1 MHCKSKAAKMFS
13 DTYLANLAWAAVN
26 LLPKHLFDVKLSR
39 QFTFSLSCLLITMA
53 LLTGCAMVSV
63 SSVDSRDYVK
73 QRRGDVLTTGEFS
86 QYSLAVLQIL
96 GQERGDCEKQAAD
109 CAEMLHTALGL
120 TMPQRLSAMSELWM
134 YQALAL
140 GKRPLQGT
148 EEEVN
153 AYLMSAR
160 YAYAYL
166 FFSGVAPTQR
176 VFEDRQTQVR
186 DYYNF
191 AVQQVAVL
199 LFEHQHK
206 VKQQRGRY
214 QIASW
219 QIDTEFQHSRYH
231 PQRLPEQLLPAAA
244 LSFKGIRNQFRR
256 DGLGAELVAVA
267 ATPIKSEAVYSML
280 PTPVVTALLA
290 FNGNTLSQLLSS
302 SDVTLALLD
311 PLQQA
316 AFQTSVAQVP
326 LAANF
331 TAGYGLWLARSD
343 FSRQAFRNLMGSASA
358 LQSPHIFML
367 QPYDPNRKII
377 LMLHGIAS
385 SPEAWVNTAN
395 EVLGDAALRE
405 RYQLWQLYYPTNLP
419 LIINLQSIRETV
431 LSTLEAVDPA
441 AAAAASDDMVIIGHS
456 MGGLLARLLVSEDD
470 GGFLDRLSELLQL
483 DPSRKRRLANRFSAE
498 LTITPLPGVTRAVFI
513 AAPHRGTSVAD
524 YRLARWLA
532 GLITLP
538 VTVIE
543 KVHQFAEVV
552 LDPEQQ
558 IQPAKVRF
566 TSIDNLSEHDSF
578 IRAAVG
584 LPINS
589 RVKYHSIIAV
599 EQPALPVEQQSDG
612 VVPYLSAHL
621 DGAESEMVIRSGH
634 SVQETSAAILEIRRI
649 LYQHLTEL
657 P

>member
-1 MHCKSKAAKMFS
+1 MPCMPVTFS
-13 DTYLANLAWAAVN
+13 DV
-26 LLPKHLFDVKLSR
+26 LSSSW
-39 QFTFSLSCLLITMA
+39 QKLLIGFVT
-53 LLTGCAMVSV
+53 LVCLSSCAMVSV
-63 SSVDSRDYVK
+63 SSVDSREYVK
-73 QRRGDVLTTGEFS
+73 QRRGDVLTTGDFS
-86 QYSLAVLQIL
+86 QYTLAVLQIL
-96 GQERGDCEKQAAD
+96 GQERRDCEKQAGS
-109 CAEMLHTALGL
+109 CAEMLHTAIGL
-120 TMPQRLSAMSELWM
+120 TTPQRLSAMSELWM
-134 YQALAL
+134 YQALLL
-140 GKRPLQGT
+140 GRRPVQGA
-148 EEEVN
+148 EAELN

-166 FFSGVAPTQR
+166 FFSGVAPAQR
-176 VFEDRQTQVR
+176 AFEDRQTQVR

-199 LFEHQHK
+199 LFAHQ
-206 VKQQRGRY
+206 QAATPEPQSGRY
-214 QIASW
+214 QIGAW
-219 QIDTEFQHSRYH
+219 RIDTLFQHSRYN
-231 PQRLPEQLLPAAA
+231 PQRLPEQLIPAAA
-244 LSFKGIRNQFRR
+244 LSFSGIRNQFRR
-256 DGLGAELVAVA
+256 DGLGAELVAQTLPA
-267 ATPIKSEAVYSML
+267 QTSDTLYSML
-280 PTPVVTALLA
+280 PTPIVTALLT
-290 FNGNTLSQLLSS
+290 FNGNTLSQLLAGTEA
-302 SDVTLALLD
+302 TLALID
-311 PLQQA
+311 PLQHA
-316 AFQTSVAQVP
+316 SFQTNVAQVP

-419 LIINLQSIRETV
+419 LIINLQSIREAV
-431 LSTLEAVDPA
+431 LNALQTVDPA
-441 AAAAASDDMVIIGHS
+441 GATPAADDMVLIGHS

-470 GGFLDRLSELLQL
+470 GTFLDRLGELLQL
-483 DPSRKRRLANRFSAE
+483 DPQRKKRLATRFSAE
-498 LTITPLPGVTRAVFI
+498 LRITPLPGVTRAVFI
-513 AAPHRGTSVAD
+513 AAPHRGTDVAD

-538 VTVIE
+538 V
-543 KVHQFAEVV
+543 KVLEQVQQFAEVV

-558 IQPAKVRF
+558 IQPARVRF
-566 TSIDNLSEHDSF
+566 TSIDNLSERDSF
-578 IRAAVG
+578 IRATAD
-584 LPINS
+584 LPIYS
-589 RVKYHSIIAV
+589 GVKYHSIIAV
-599 EQPALPVEQQSDG
+599 EQPSLPIEQRSDG

-621 DGAESEMVIRSGH
+621 PGAESEMIIRSGH

-657 P
+657 PD

>member
-1 MHCKSKAAKMFS
+1 MNLPTK
-13 DTYLANLAWAAVN
+13 YLIKFKLAQQYI
-26 LLPKHLFDVKLSR
+26 LLLGGILFVMSW
-39 QFTFSLSCLLITMA
+39 
-53 LLTGCAMVSV
+53 LTSCAMVSV

-96 GQERGDCEKQAAD
+96 GQERGECEKRAAD
-109 CAEMLHTALGL
+109 CAEMMTTAIGL

-140 GKRPLQGT
+140 GKRPLQGS

-199 LFEHQHK
+199 LFERQHK
-206 VKQQRGRY
+206 AKEQSGRY
-214 QIASW
+214 HIANW

-267 ATPIKSEAVYSML
+267 ATSPDTEAVYSML
-280 PTPVVTALLA
+280 PTPIVTALLA
-290 FNGNTLSQLLSS
+290 FNGHTLAQLLSS
-302 SDVTLALLD
+302 TEVTLALLD

-316 AFQTSVAQVP
+316 AFQTKVTQVP

-395 EVLGDAALRE
+395 ELLGDAALRE

-419 LIINLQSIRETV
+419 LILNLQSIRETV
-431 LSTLEAVDPA
+431 LTTLEAVDPSA
-441 AAAAASDDMVIIGHS
+441 TAVASDNMVIIGHS
-456 MGGLLARLLVSEDD
+456 MGGLLARLLVSEDE

-483 DPSRKRRLANRFSAE
+483 DPQRKRRLANRFSAE
-498 LTITPLPGVTRAVFI
+498 LTITPLPGVTRAIFI

-524 YRLARWLA
+524 YRMARWLA

-538 VTVIE
+538 VKVIE
-543 KVHQFAEVV
+543 KIHLFADVV
-552 LDPEQQ
+552 LKPEQQ
-558 IQPAKVRF
+558 AEPPKVRF

-578 IRAAVG
+578 IRAAVD
-584 LPINS
+584 LPIHS

-599 EQPALPVEQQSDG
+599 EKPALPVEQQSDG

-621 DGAESEMVIRSGH
+621 EGAESEMVIRSGH

-649 LYQHLTEL
+649 LYLHLTEL

>member
-1 MHCKSKAAKMFS
+1 MSQLPQFVYKISFNSLNIWRYFCV
-13 DTYLANLAWAAVN
+13 LIGLAW
-26 LLPKHLFDVKLSR
+26 LS
-39 QFTFSLSCLLITMA
+39 
-53 LLTGCAMVSV
+53 GCAMVSV
-63 SSVDSRDYVK
+63 SNVDSRDFVK
-73 QRRGDVLTTGEFS
+73 QRRGDVLTTGELS
-86 QYSLAVLQIL
+86 QYSLVVLQIL
-96 GQERGDCEKQAAD
+96 GKEPGACESRAAE
-109 CAEMLHTALGL
+109 CAEMLHTAIGL
-120 TMPQRLSAMSELWM
+120 NTPQRLSAMSELWM
-134 YQALAL
+134 YHALAL
-140 GKRPLQGT
+140 GKRPLQGGGD
-148 EEEVN
+148 EIN

-199 LFEHQHK
+199 LFE
-206 VKQQRGRY
+206 QQQQVQQQDGRY
-214 QIASW
+214 QIANW
-219 QIDTEFQHSRYH
+219 QIDTHFQHQRYH
-231 PQRLPEQLLPAAA
+231 PERLPSQLLPAAA
-244 LSFKGIRNQFRR
+244 MSFNGIRNQFRR

-267 ATPIKSEAVYSML
+267 GTPADNDAVYSML

-290 FNGNTLSQLLSS
+290 FNANTLTELLNNNS
-302 SDVTLALLD
+302 VTLALLD

-316 AFQTSVAQVP
+316 AFQSSVAQVP

-343 FSRQAFRNLMGSASA
+343 FSRQALRNLMGSASA
-358 LQSPHIFML
+358 LQTPHIFML

-405 RYQLWQLYYPTNLP
+405 RYQIWQLYYPTNLP

-431 LSTLEAVDPA
+431 LATLQAVDPDGTH
-441 AAAAASDDMVIIGHS
+441 AASDDMVIIGHS

-470 GGFLDRLSELLQL
+470 GTFLDRLSELLQL
-483 DPSRKRRLANRFSAE
+483 DPKRKRRLAERFSAE
-498 LTITPLPGVTRAVFI
+498 LTIHSLPGVTRAVFI
-513 AAPHRGTSVAD
+513 AAPHRGTDVAD

-538 VTVIE
+538 VKVIE
-543 KVHQFAEVV
+543 KVHQFTEVV
-552 LDPEQQ
+552 LDPEQEVA
-558 IQPAKVRF
+558 PPKVRF

-578 IRAAVG
+578 IRAAIA
-584 LPINS
+584 LPIYPK
-589 RVKYHSIIAV
+589 VKYHSIIGV
-599 EQPALPVEQQSDG
+599 ENPQAPVINQSDG

-621 DGAESEMVIRSGH
+621 EGAESEMVIRSGH
-634 SVQETSAAILEIRRI
+634 SVQETSAAILELRRI

>member
-1 MHCKSKAAKMFS
+1 
-13 DTYLANLAWAAVN
+13 
-26 LLPKHLFDVKLSR
+26 
-39 QFTFSLSCLLITMA
+39 MA

-140 GKRPLQGT
+140 GKRPLQGS

-199 LFEHQHK
+199 LFEHQNK
-206 VKQQRGRY
+206 VKQQSGRY
-214 QIASW
+214 QIADW

-267 ATPIKSEAVYSML
+267 DTSVKAENVFSML
-280 PTPVVTALLA
+280 PTPIVTALLA

-302 SDVTLALLD
+302 DSVTLALLD
-311 PLQQA
+311 PLQQTS
-316 AFQTSVAQVP
+316 FQTNVAKVP

-419 LIINLQSIRETV
+419 LVLNLQSIRETV
-431 LSTLEAVDPA
+431 LTTLQTVDPTGTA
-441 AAAAASDDMVIIGHS
+441 VASDDMVIIGHS

-470 GGFLDRLSELLQL
+470 GAFLDRLSELLHL
-483 DPSRKRRLANRFSAE
+483 DPQRKRRLANRFSAE

-538 VTVIE
+538 VKVIE
-543 KVHQFAEVV
+543 KVQQFAEVV
-552 LDPEQQ
+552 LDPDQQ
-558 IQPAKVRF
+558 IEAPKVRF
-566 TSIDNLSEHDSF
+566 TSIDNLSERDSF
-578 IRAAVG
+578 IRASVV
-584 LPINS
+584 LPLHS
-589 RVKYHSIIAV
+589 KVRYHSIIAV
-599 EQPALPVEQQSDG
+599 EKPALPIEQQSDG

-621 DGAESEMVIRSGH
+621 AGAESEMVIRSGH

>member
-1 MHCKSKAAKMFS
+1 
-13 DTYLANLAWAAVN
+13 
-26 LLPKHLFDVKLSR
+26 
-39 QFTFSLSCLLITMA
+39 
-53 LLTGCAMVSV
+53 MVSV

-96 GQERGDCEKQAAD
+96 GQERAECEKRAAD
-109 CAEMLHTALGL
+109 CAEMLHTAIGL
-120 TMPQRLSAMSELWM
+120 NMPQRLSAMSELWM

-140 GKRPLQGT
+140 GKRPLQGS

-199 LFEHQHK
+199 LFERQHK
-206 VKQQRGRY
+206 VKEQSGRY
-214 QIASW
+214 HIANW

-267 ATPIKSEAVYSML
+267 ATPADSEAVYSML
-280 PTPVVTALLA
+280 PTPIVTALLA
-290 FNGNTLSQLLSS
+290 FNGNSLAQLLSS
-302 SDVTLALLD
+302 SEVTLALLD
-311 PLQQA
+311 PLQQTS
-316 AFQTSVAQVP
+316 FQTNVAQVP

-395 EVLGDAALRE
+395 ELLGDAALRE

-419 LIINLQSIRETV
+419 LILNLQSIREAV
-431 LSTLEAVDPA
+431 LTTLEAVDPSA
-441 AAAAASDDMVIIGHS
+441 TAVASDNMVIIGHS

-483 DPSRKRRLANRFSAE
+483 DPQRKRRLASHFSAE
-498 LTITPLPGVTRAVFI
+498 LSINPLPGVTRAVFI

-524 YRLARWLA
+524 YRMARWLA

-538 VTVIE
+538 VKVIE
-543 KVHQFAEVV
+543 KIHQFAEVV
-552 LDPEQQ
+552 FDPEQQ
-558 IQPAKVRF
+558 AEPPRVRF

-578 IRAAVG
+578 IRAAVD
-584 LPINS
+584 LPIHR

-599 EQPALPVEQQSDG
+599 EKPALPVEQQSDG

-621 DGAESEMVIRSGH
+621 VGAESEMVIRSGH

>member
-1 MHCKSKAAKMFS
+1 MHSQYLAAKISLYINCTNMACAS
-13 DTYLANLAWAAVN
+13 VN
-26 LLPKHLFDVKLSR
+26 LLSTCLFDTKKGWRKILL
-39 QFTFSLSCLLITMA
+39 FLGHLLALCLLA
-53 LLTGCAMVSV
+53 SCAMVSV

-86 QYSLAVLQIL
+86 QYSLAVLQTL
-96 GQERGDCEKQAAD
+96 GQERSDCEKRAAD
-109 CAEMLHTALGL
+109 CAEMLHTAIGL

-140 GKRPLQGT
+140 GRRPLQGA
-148 EEEVN
+148 EDEIN

-166 FFSGVAPTQR
+166 FFSGVAPAQR
-176 VFEDRQTQVR
+176 IFEDRQTQVR

-199 LFEHQHK
+199 LFEQQHAAK
-206 VKQQRGRY
+206 PQSGQY

-219 QIDTEFQHSRYH
+219 QIATEFQHSRYH

-267 ATPIKSEAVYSML
+267 AGTTQSETVYSML
-280 PTPVVTALLA
+280 PTPIVTALLA
-290 FNGNTLSQLLSS
+290 FNGNTLSQLLGSTE
-302 SDVTLALLD
+302 VTLALLD

-316 AFQTSVAQVP
+316 SFQTNVAQVP

-358 LQSPHIFML
+358 LQNPHIFML

-377 LMLHGIAS
+377 LLLHGIAS

-395 EVLGDAALRE
+395 ELLGDASLRE

-431 LSTLEAVDPA
+431 LTTLHSVDPA
-441 AAAAASDDMVIIGHS
+441 GVASASDNMVIIGHS
-456 MGGLLARLLVSEDD
+456 MGGLLARLLVSADD
-470 GGFLDRLSELLQL
+470 GTFLDRLSELLHL
-483 DPSRKRRLANRFSAE
+483 DPQRKRRLANRFSAE
-498 LTITPLPGVTRAVFI
+498 LTITPLPGVTRAIFI

-538 VTVIE
+538 VKVIE

-552 LDPEQQ
+552 LDPEQEL
-558 IQPAKVRF
+558 QPAKVRF

-578 IRAAVG
+578 IRAAVA
-584 LPINS
+584 LPIS
-589 RVKYHSIIAV
+589 RSVKYHSIIAV
-599 EQPALPVEQQSDG
+599 EKPALPVEQQSDG

-621 DGAESEMVIRSGH
+621 AGAESEMVIRSGH

-649 LYQHLTEL
+649 LYQHLIEL

>member
-1 MHCKSKAAKMFS
+1 MAKTIVTCLFKYRLNLKFMQGLAGWKSVFVL
-13 DTYLANLAWAAVN
+13 LACLS
-26 LLPKHLFDVKLSR
+26 LLS
-39 QFTFSLSCLLITMA
+39 A
-53 LLTGCAMVSV
+53 CAMVSV
-63 SSVDSRDYVK
+63 SNIDSRDYVK

-96 GQERGDCEKQAAD
+96 GQERSDCEKRAAD
-109 CAEMLHTALGL
+109 CAEMLHEALGL

-140 GKRPLQGT
+140 GKRPLQGAAD
-148 EEEVN
+148 EIN

-166 FFSGVAPTQR
+166 FFSGIAPTQR

-199 LFEHQHK
+199 LFDNPHK
-206 VKQQRGRY
+206 AELEYGRY
-214 QIASW
+214 RAGLW
-219 QIDTEFQHSRYH
+219 QINTEFQHSRYQ
-231 PQRLPEQLLPAAA
+231 PQRLPQQLIPAAA
-244 LSFKGIRNQFRR
+244 LSFSGIRNQFRR

-267 ATPIKSEAVYSML
+267 APQASSEAVYSML

-290 FNGNTLSQLLSS
+290 FSANTLNELLNSTE
-302 SDVTLALLD
+302 VTLALLD
-311 PLQQA
+311 PLQQS
-316 AFQTSVAQVP
+316 AFQTRVAQVP

-419 LIINLQSIRETV
+419 LILNLQSIRETV
-431 LSTLEAVDPA
+431 LTTLAAVDPA
-441 AAAAASDDMVIIGHS
+441 GSSPAADNMIIIGHS
-456 MGGLLARLLVSEDD
+456 MGGVLARLLVSEDH
-470 GGFLDRLSELLQL
+470 GAFLDSLSELLQL
-483 DPSRKRRLANRFSAE
+483 DQKRKKRLLQQFSAE
-498 LTITPLPGVTRAVFI
+498 LTITPLPGVTRAIFI
-513 AAPHRGTSVAD
+513 AAPHRGTTVAD

-532 GLITLP
+532 SLITLP
-538 VTVIE
+538 VKVIE
-543 KVHQFAEVV
+543 KIHQFAEVV
-552 LDPEQQ
+552 LDPEQH
-558 IQPAKVRF
+558 IAPATVRF
-566 TSIDNLSEHDSF
+566 TSIDNLSEKDSF
-578 IRAAVG
+578 IRASTN
-584 LPINS
+584 LSIYRN
-589 RVKYHSIIAV
+589 VKYHSIIAV
-599 EQPALPVEQQSDG
+599 EQPELPVEQQSDG

-621 DGAESEMVIRSGH
+621 AGADSEMVIRSGH
-634 SVQETSAAILEIRRI
+634 SVQEHSAAILEIRRI

-657 P
+657 PD